1 MKEATCKDMRET
13 HSPLVL
19 WDYAM
24 KRRALIYQVSSKNL
38 FQLNGTN
45 PYTVT
50 FGEEADISHIC
61 QFGWYQWVY
70 FREQSAAYPHMKE

>member
-1 MKEATCKDMRET
+1 MREATCKDMWEI

-24 KRRALIYQVSSKNL
+24 DQQALIHHVTPKKL

-45 PYTVT
+45 PHTAT
-50 FGEEADISHIC
+50 FDEEADISHIY
-61 QFGWYQWVY
+61 QFGW
-70 FREQSAAYPHMKE
+70 